1 MREITIVQN
10 ENGEYLKAGGRM
22 LGPFRKVVLDEE
34 FVKYKCFRAF
44 LNDDEYVIMTFDG
57 RQLGERR
64 KVRRREK
71 VESKDYAPDFS

>member
-1 MREITIVQN
+1 MREITVVQN
-10 ENGEYLKAGGRM
+10 ENGEYLKVGNKI

-34 FVKYKCFRAF
+34 FVKYECFRAF

-64 KVRRREK
+64 KIRKKE
-71 VESKDYAPDFS
+71 ESKDYAPDLS